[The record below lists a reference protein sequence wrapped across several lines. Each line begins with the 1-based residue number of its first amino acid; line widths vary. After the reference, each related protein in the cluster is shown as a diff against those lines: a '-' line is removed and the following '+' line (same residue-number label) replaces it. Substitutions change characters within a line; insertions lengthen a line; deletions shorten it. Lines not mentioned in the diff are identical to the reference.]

1 MYINNSVCKE
11 TEYHR
16 VTLTHELSFVPLM
29 QYCTAITT
37 VIGQAIS

>member
-1 MYINNSVCKE
+1 MFINNSIYKE

-16 VTLTHELSFVPLM
+16 VTLTHGLSSVPLM
-29 QYCTAITT
+29 QYRMAITT